1 MEEKKNLEIIS
12 GDGSDL
18 EISPVYDNINSTIPK
33 DTSNKPKNIVVP
45 KTSKEKDKD
54 KNNTKKDNQNK

>member
-1 MEEKKNLEIIS
+1 MEEKKNLEIVS

-33 DTSNKPKNIVVP
+33 DTSNKPKNKIKK

-54 KNNTKKDNQNK
+54 KNNTKKGNQNK